1 MKVTPTFFC
10 NSYYILPWRLELT
23 KKAEMKNY
31 LIISLLLLS
40 VGVSQK
46 MLNKKVMIEEKL
58 PDSDQI
64 IVYPPNSDEPYSGVV
79 YWYGGV
85 AQLNHQTYKNGIK
98 NGSYKEWYSF
108 VKEKILKLAGNYKDG
123 KEDGLW
129 TYYTK
134 GWKWKEET
142 YIDKNISKISHY
154 YRMDRFYRNGQI
166 QAEGNTNF
174 WGNYDGKWTY
184 YNTDGTIKEVKE
196 Y

>member
-1 MKVTPTFFC
+1 
-10 NSYYILPWRLELT
+10 
-23 KKAEMKNY
+23 MKNN

-58 PDSDQI
+58 PDSDEI

-79 YWYGGV
+79 YWFGGV

-98 NGSYKEWYSF
+98 NGPYKEWYSF
-108 VKEKILKLAGNYKDG
+108 GKEKILKLLGNYKNGEKDGLWAYYFEDEKWKEGNFKDG

-129 TYYTK
+129 IYYTN
-134 GWKWKEET
+134 GRKWKEET
-142 YIDKNISKISHY
+142 YIDNNISKISHY
-154 YRMDRFYRNGQI
+154 YTMAHFYRNGQI

-174 WGNYDGKWTY
+174 WGIYDGKWRY
-184 YNTDGTIKEVKE
+184 YNVDGTIKEVKE

>member
-1 MKVTPTFFC
+1 
-10 NSYYILPWRLELT
+10 
-23 KKAEMKNY
+23 MKNY

-40 VGVSQK
+40 VGASQK

-98 NGSYKEWYSF
+98 NGPYKEWYSF
-108 VKEKILKLAGNYKDG
+108 VKEKILKLVGNYKDG
-123 KEDGLW
+123 KKDGLW

-154 YRMDRFYRNGQI
+154 HRMDRFYRNGQI

-174 WGNYDGKWTY
+174 WGSYDGKWTY
-184 YNTDGTIKEVKE
+184 YNADGTIKEVKE